1 MPRATSSQV
10 EQGRVDL
17 DTNCAIQPL
26 AARQQQQPLLE
37 KAVAR
42 SVWATEALEAA
53 QGMLPTS
60 QAALVVRVIL
70 AAAAV
75 AVLLYLE
82 VRELKL
88 LAQAAQAAA
97 AMSSSSQSKEN
108 Q

>member
-1 MPRATSSQV
+1 
-10 EQGRVDL
+10 VDSGINFAL
-17 DTNCAIQPL
+17 PPL
-26 AARQQQQPLLE
+26 AVRQQQQPLLE

-60 QAALVVRVIL
+60 QAALVALAIS

-82 VRELKL
+82 VRELEL

-97 AMSSSSQSKEN
+97 AMSSSSQSKEK
-108 Q
+108 